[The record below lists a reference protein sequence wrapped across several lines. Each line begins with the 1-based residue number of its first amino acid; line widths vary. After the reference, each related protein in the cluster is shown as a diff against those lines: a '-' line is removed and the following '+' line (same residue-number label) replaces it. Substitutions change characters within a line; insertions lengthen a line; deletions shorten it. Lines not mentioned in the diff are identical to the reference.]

1 MDPSCPAGRYCWKGR
16 SRLAR
21 KLLPFFDARGA
32 GSQRAWPGSAVCSR
46 PADSLLSFASRR
58 RVFPA
63 CVGMNRERADGLA
76 GEGSI
81 PHSRGDGRANI
92 WTRGM
97 TKSPPARGA
106 PHAETPL
113 PHETEEAFCY
123 HGNRDGIPAVCE
135 LFSYSTTFG
144 VPDTGRV
151 PVRMK
156 VSTRPKTRSL
166 PQKCPRAMEA
176 RNSGRRSSKRRSKAG
191 SRVIMSACMP

>member
-1 MDPSCPAGRYCWKGR
+1 MRES
-16 SRLAR
+16 SF
-21 KLLPFFDARGA
+21 PFLMLVAQ

-46 PADSLLSFASRR
+46 PSDSLLSFASRR
-58 RVFPA
+58 RVFPT
-63 CVGMNRERADGLA
+63 CVGMDRGRADELA

-92 WTRGM
+92 WTKRM
-97 TKSPPARGA
+97 TKSPPARGTF
-106 PHAETPL
+106 HAETPL
-113 PHETEEAFCY
+113 PHETEEAFCH

>member
-1 MDPSCPAGRYCWKGR
+1 MLIMTDKSAEENYYKDKTSYINILYKITRKSHTLLLQMTSAPMGSPCKKNL
-16 SRLAR
+16 SRIIR
-21 KLLPFFDARGA
+21 KRF
-32 GSQRAWPGSAVCSR
+32 
-46 PADSLLSFASRR
+46 
-58 RVFPA
+58 
-63 CVGMNRERADGLA
+63 
-76 GEGSI
+76 
-81 PHSRGDGRANI
+81 
-92 WTRGM
+92 
-97 TKSPPARGA
+97 
-106 PHAETPL
+106 
-113 PHETEEAFCY
+113 FCY

-144 VPDTGRV
+144 VPETGRV

>member
-1 MDPSCPAGRYCWKGR
+1 MRASSFPFLMLVAQGLQQAWSC
-16 SRLAR
+16 
-21 KLLPFFDARGA
+21 
-32 GSQRAWPGSAVCSR
+32 SAVCRR
-46 PADSLLSFASRR
+46 PADSLLSLASRR

-63 CVGMNRERADGLA
+63 CVGMPSEHMDKGNDKE
-76 GEGSI
+76 
-81 PHSRGDGRANI
+81 HSPCAWSAPRRNA
-92 WTRGM
+92 
-97 TKSPPARGA
+97 SPAW
-106 PHAETPL
+106 
-113 PHETEEAFCY
+113 TEEAFCY